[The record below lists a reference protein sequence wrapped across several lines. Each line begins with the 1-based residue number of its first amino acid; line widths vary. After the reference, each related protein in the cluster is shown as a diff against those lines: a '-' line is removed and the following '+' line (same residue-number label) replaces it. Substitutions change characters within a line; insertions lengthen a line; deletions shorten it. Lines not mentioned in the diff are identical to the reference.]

1 MTNTTTLPDIHRCS
15 SGGAEGVGA
24 TAAGDREATRLAPE
38 RRRVYLPVCVLVLA
52 LALLCVCV
60 VLKFVRLRVFSFK
73 GGQLAGVGENSPLRI
88 RGQPSTTH
96 HPFTISPR

>member
-1 MTNTTTLPDIHRCS
+1 M
-15 SGGAEGVGA
+15 GA